1 MLLICCSRRRRLL
14 LGNFGPLAW
23 FGADGN
29 LTGVIVC
36 KPGPDVLE
44 ERCLGGPSSERYY
57 TLRALPRTLPE
68 SRSRTR
74 GKILLQLGQEPLKAC
89 NSDPEAE
96 FQISMPV
103 RLHSC

>member
-44 ERCLGGPSSERYY
+44 ERCPGEGRPLNVIILS
-57 TLRALPRTLPE
+57 ALPGRCRI
-68 SRSRTR
+68 RS
-74 GKILLQLGQEPLKAC
+74 GAENPVELGQELLKAC
-89 NSDPEAE
+89 NSDPEADSN
-96 FQISMPV
+96 FDARPIAQ
-103 RLHSC
+103 LLG